1 MKSIKIENGDIVF
14 TSKRLT
20 LVDELEQ
27 KIQRTKGLLQISL
40 GELFY
45 NADIGLN
52 MKEVLSIEDKVISE
66 DRKRMAI
73 RECLSKDDNIEKIK
87 LVDIKT
93 NKKTRKDT
101 INLKIKY
108 KGYDE
113 IIDVGG
119 IQFD

>member
-14 TSKRLT
+14 TSKRLS
-20 LVDELEQ
+20 LVDDLEQ